1 MKKILILIALSSFIV
16 LLSCQTGYRTQKDKE
31 IASEIEQ
38 TKNDYK
44 ITQSK
49 SAVIPKDGSGPVA
62 GFSEAS
68 NPDVIIT
75 FKEFGVPQFVE
86 NGKTANFIYEGIDP
100 DDTYIMYES
109 YGNGYNLT
117 LRKIDERVAIKFE
130 KLCQLFIV
138 GNPSLTS
145 IRIPENLR
153 YEQIIW
159 TPRTDGTWELRIG
172 TTERGCKSKSLDELQ
187 KMRNKNY
194 ENSVPK

>member
-1 MKKILILIALSSFIV
+1 MKQIIFLSTVFLIV
-16 LLSCQTGYRTQKDKE
+16 LMGCQNYRTQRDKDVV
-31 IASEIEQ
+31 AEIEQ
-38 TKNDYK
+38 SKNDYD
-44 ITQSK
+44 IRTSK
-49 SAVIPKDGSGPVA
+49 SVVIPDDGSGPIA
-62 GFSEAS
+62 GFSEVS

-75 FKEFGVPQFVE
+75 FSELGVPQFVE
-86 NGKTANFIYEGIDP
+86 NGKTANFIYEGVDP

-117 LRKIDERVAIKFE
+117 LRKKDDRVGVKFE

-145 IRIPENLR
+145 IRIPDNLK

-187 KMRNKNY
+187 KMRNKSY
-194 ENSVPK
+194 EGNVPK

>member
-1 MKKILILIALSSFIV
+1 MKNKLFIISSLLIVTLFG
-16 LLSCQTGYRTQKDKE
+16 CQNYRTQRDKDVV
-31 IASEIEQ
+31 AEIEQ
-38 TKNDYK
+38 SKNDYE
-44 ITQSK
+44 IRTSK
-49 SAVIPKDGSGPVA
+49 SVYIPKDGSGPVA
-62 GFSEAS
+62 GFSDANNS
-68 NPDVIIT
+68 DVIIT
-75 FKEFGVPQFVE
+75 FSELGVAQFIE

-117 LRKIDERVAIKFE
+117 LRKKDDRVGVKFE

-138 GNPSLTS
+138 GNPSLTNV
-145 IRIPENLR
+145 RIPDELK

-187 KMRNKNY
+187 KMRNKHY
-194 ENSVPK
+194 ENSLPK

>member
-1 MKKILILIALSSFIV
+1 MKKIFIMFTITSVIAIF
-16 LLSCQTGYRTQKDKE
+16 SCQTGYRTQKDKE

-44 ITQSK
+44 ITPSK
-49 SAVIPKDGSGPVA
+49 SVVIPKDGSGPVA
-62 GFSEAS
+62 GFSETS
-68 NPDVIIT
+68 TPDIIIT
-75 FKEFGVPQFVE
+75 FKEFGVPQFIE

-117 LRKIDERVAIKFE
+117 LRKIDERVAVKFE

-145 IRIPENLR
+145 IRIPENLK

-159 TPRTDGTWELRIG
+159 TPRIDGTWELRIG
-172 TTERGCKSKSLDELQ
+172 STERGCKS
-187 KMRNKNY
+187 
-194 ENSVPK
+194 